1 MAVEMMFQFHGIKK
15 LDLKIIRSKKEEKS
29 MDSFDLFKLIFYAL
43 DDQYDQNP
51 NEELG
56 QFLSSMNPFLFTGE
70 GSAVPDIYEDFK
82 TMFEKKYTSITSIK
96 ESYEFAKEYIKSI
109 NIPSVTEAFE
119 KVSFEAW
126 NNAIKS

>member
-1 MAVEMMFQFHGIKK
+1 
-15 LDLKIIRSKKEEKS
+15 
-29 MDSFDLFKLIFYAL
+29 MDSFELFKLIFYAL